1 MVIPR
6 FCGVFLNKNVDDMI
20 FRFKIA
26 VASKEYD
33 EEQKTY
39 YKQNQRQIY
48 VDYTIDNARVRYGV
62 LCCRM

>member
-1 MVIPR
+1 M
-6 FCGVFLNKNVDDMI
+6 
-20 FRFKIA
+20 FKIA

-62 LCCRM
+62 LCGYM